1 MRFGFKRYKHY
12 TPDAMA
18 NFSTHVSGAAAVS
31 GLLSTMFLKA
41 GLVGIADAFALAFAG
56 TTGGILPDIDLKY
69 SYPSKIVFTTL
80 GILIAMLWVF
90 ATNANLSMVE
100 LWVFGLL
107 LFLIIRFPLWAIFH
121 RFTVHRGSLHSIAA
135 AVMFG
140 MLSVALASRVFG
152 RADQVAWLIGLFV
165 FIGTVFHLLLDEI
178 YSVDFVGRRI
188 KRSFGSALKPIDF
201 DRMVPS
207 SLIIFVA
214 LLGWIYSP
222 PSQGLW
228 QQLMSVEFYEQLA
241 NNLYPDSMPEYIQV
255 IIDRLSGK

>member
-1 MRFGFKRYKHY
+1 
-12 TPDAMA
+12 MA
-18 NFSTHVSGAAAVS
+18 NFSTHVSGAAAAS

-41 GLVGIADAFALAFAG
+41 GLVGIGDAFVLAFAG

-69 SYPSKIVFTTL
+69 SHPSKIVFTTL

-90 ATNANLSMVE
+90 ATNANLSMVG

-107 LFLIIRFPLWAIFH
+107 LFLLIRFPIWALFH

-140 MLSVALASRVFG
+140 TVAVALASRMFG
-152 RADQVAWLIGLFV
+152 RADQVAWLIGVFV
-165 FIGTVFHLLLDEI
+165 FMGTVFHLILDEI

-188 KRSFGSALKPIDF
+188 KRSFGSALKPVDF
-201 DRMVPS
+201 ERLLPS

-214 LLGWIYSP
+214 LLGWIYAP

-228 QQLMSVEFYEQLA
+228 QQLMSAEFYEQLSS
-241 NNLYPDSMPEYIQV
+241 NLFPDAMPEYLQV
-255 IIDRLSGK
+255 ITDTLSGK